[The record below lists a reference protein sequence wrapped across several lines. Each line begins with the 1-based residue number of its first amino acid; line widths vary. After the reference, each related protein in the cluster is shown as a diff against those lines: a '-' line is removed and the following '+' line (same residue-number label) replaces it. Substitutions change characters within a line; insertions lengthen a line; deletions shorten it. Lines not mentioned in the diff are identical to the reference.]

1 MAAAA
6 GVVEAVV
13 VEATVEAAETAENA
27 EMAANDAAPEE
38 VKGADLPEAA
48 TPGAAVQA
56 AVER

>member
-6 GVVEAVV
+6 VVVEAVV